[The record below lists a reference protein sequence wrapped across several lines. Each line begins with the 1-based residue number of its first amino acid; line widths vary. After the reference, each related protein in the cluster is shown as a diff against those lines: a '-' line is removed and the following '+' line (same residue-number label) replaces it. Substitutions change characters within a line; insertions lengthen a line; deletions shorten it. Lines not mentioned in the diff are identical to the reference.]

1 MATYAVRGTYSDG
14 EVRHEHV
21 HVADAKACLVYL
33 GQKTEGFLPFTRLV
47 AVKCDAG
54 FTGCDHDFDADD
66 PTKLVVVKLSDH
78 AYNCACAA
86 CYAEGTGAWIKLFGN
101 VE

>member
-33 GQKTEGFLPFTRLV
+33 GQKTEGLPSL
-47 AVKCDAG
+47 
-54 FTGCDHDFDADD
+54 
-66 PTKLVVVKLSDH
+66 H
-78 AYNCACAA
+78 APSRR
-86 CYAEGTGAWIKLFGN
+86 E
-101 VE
+101 V